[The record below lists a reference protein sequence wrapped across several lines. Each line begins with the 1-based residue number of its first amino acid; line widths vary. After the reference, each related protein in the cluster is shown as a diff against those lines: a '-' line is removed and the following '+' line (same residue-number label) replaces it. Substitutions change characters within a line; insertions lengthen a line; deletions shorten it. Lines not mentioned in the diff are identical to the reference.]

1 MADVRELGGKV
12 WHGPFSAPGV
22 GRIAMLADPQGAG
35 SSVIT
40 LEQAVSPRGRFV
52 RAPESRAA
60 VLPCT

>member
-22 GRIAMLADPQGAG
+22 GRIAMLADPRGAG

-40 LEQAVSPRGRFV
+40 LEQAV
-52 RAPESRAA
+52 
-60 VLPCT
+60 